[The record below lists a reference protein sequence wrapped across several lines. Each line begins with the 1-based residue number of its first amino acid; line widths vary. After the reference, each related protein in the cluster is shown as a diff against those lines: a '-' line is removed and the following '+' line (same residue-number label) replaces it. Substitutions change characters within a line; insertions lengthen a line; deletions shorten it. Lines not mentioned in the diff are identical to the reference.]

1 MRNLSFPADLE
12 DGQTFDV
19 DHEGTQS
26 SYFAVHCKA
35 ADTLS
40 KVYSSL
46 YVPCLSPY
54 DYKSLKDDFE
64 ERKKSL
70 ESKYDIESMM
80 DFVDPQVN
88 EDIISCDYREKPF
101 TIVNCGQK

>member
-1 MRNLSFPADLE
+1 MMHISFPADLE
-12 DGQTFDV
+12 DNQTFGIN
-19 DHEGTQS
+19 HEGTVTS
-26 SYFAVHCKA
+26 HFAVHCKA

-46 YVPCLSPY
+46 YLPCVSPH

-64 ERKKSL
+64 ERKKL
-70 ESKYDIESMM
+70 IESEFDIENMI

-88 EDIISCDYREKPF
+88 ENGITCDYREKPF
-101 TIVNCGQK
+101 TIINCGQK